1 MLKSERLEK
10 RVSMPKVVNFFDLI
24 HLNERLAQQGLLS
37 KVHLRDACGKQ
48 SLWIELPSGEKTD
61 GREKIDEGKK
71 IDGQA
76 LEKTKEQIEAFF
88 AIKGMSVEFD
98 LTGGKNFWIV

>member
-10 RVSMPKVVNFFDLI
+10 RVSMPKIVNFFDLI
-24 HLNERLAQQGLLS
+24 HLNKRLEQQGLRS

-48 SLWIELPSGEKTD
+48 SLWIELPSSEKPD
-61 GREKIDEGKK
+61 EREKID
-71 IDGQA
+71 GQE
-76 LEKTKEQIEAFF
+76 LEKTKEQVEAFF
-88 AIKGMSVEFD
+88 AIKGMTVEFD

>member
-1 MLKSERLEK
+1 MLKSKRLEK
-10 RVSMPKVVNFFDLI
+10 RVNMPKVVNFFDLI

-48 SLWIELPSGEKTD
+48 SLWIELSSGEK
-61 GREKIDEGKK
+61 IN
-71 IDGQA
+71 GQE
-76 LEKTKEQIEAFF
+76 LEKTKEQIVAFF
-88 AIKGMSVEFD
+88 AIKGMTVEFD

>member
-10 RVSMPKVVNFFDLI
+10 RVSMSKIVNFFDLI

-48 SLWIELPSGEKTD
+48 SLWIELPSSEKPD
-61 GREKIDEGKK
+61 EREKIN
-71 IDGQA
+71 GQE

-88 AIKGMSVEFD
+88 AIKGMTVEFD

>member
-1 MLKSERLEK
+1 MLKSKRLEK

-37 KVHLRDACGKQ
+37 KIHLRDTCGKQ
-48 SLWIELPSGEKTD
+48 TLWIELPSGEK
-61 GREKIDEGKK
+61 IN
-71 IDGQA
+71 GQE

-88 AIKGMSVEFD
+88 AIKGMTVEFD

>member
-1 MLKSERLEK
+1 MLKSKRLEK

-48 SLWIELPSGEKTD
+48 TLWIELPSGEK
-61 GREKIDEGKK
+61 IN
-71 IDGQA
+71 GQE
-76 LEKTKEQIEAFF
+76 LEKTKEQIVAFF
-88 AIKGMSVEFD
+88 AIKGMTVEFD

>member
-1 MLKSERLEK
+1 MLKSERLEN

-48 SLWIELPSGEKTD
+48 SLWIELPSGEKPD
-61 GREKIDEGKK
+61 EREKID
-71 IDGQA
+71 DQA

>member
-10 RVSMPKVVNFFDLI
+10 RVSMPKIVNFFDLI

-48 SLWIELPSGEKTD
+48 SLWIELPSSEKPD
-61 GREKIDEGKK
+61 EREKID
-71 IDGQA
+71 GQE
-76 LEKTKEQIEAFF
+76 LKKTKEQIEAFF
-88 AIKGMSVEFD
+88 AIKGMTVEFD
-98 LTGGKNFWIV
+98 RTGGKNFWIV

>member
-1 MLKSERLEK
+1 MLKSKRLEK

-37 KVHLRDACGKQ
+37 KIHLRDTCGKQ
-48 SLWIELPSGEKTD
+48 TLWIELPSGIEVLSDEKN
-61 GREKIDEGKK
+61 
-71 IDGQA
+71 DGQT
-76 LEKTKEQIEAFF
+76 LEKTREQIKTFF
-88 AIKGMSVEFD
+88 AIKGMTVEFD